1 MSDRSAEI
9 GHDPRRRARRRGSIR
24 LALLS
29 PLPLIP
35 LLAVAASRP
44 SETVS
49 APADSPARSR
59 LSYNRDVRPI
69 LSDHCFQCHGP
80 DSAARQANL
89 RLDVRE
95 DALRDRDGFRAID
108 LEDPDAS
115 EILHRIAS
123 DEPDLLM
130 PPAEIH
136 KPLSEAQK
144 AILAR
149 WIAEGAEYEPH
160 WSYLPPREIAPPR
173 GAGLANPIDAFV
185 VASLREQGLEPSP
198 QADPATL
205 LRRVSLDLNGLPPS
219 LEELDAF
226 ERDVA
231 RMGADRAYEV
241 AVERLLASPR
251 YGEHWAREWLDA
263 ARYGDT
269 HGLHLDNERVM
280 WPYRDWVVAALNEN
294 KPFDEFSIE
303 QLAGDLLPDATLEQ
317 QVASGFVRCHVTTSE
332 GGSINEE
339 YLVKYAVDRTEAF
352 ATIWL
357 GMTAGC
363 AACHDHKYDP
373 LSQAEFYGLYA
384 FFNSTT
390 EAAMDGNAKAPP
402 PVIKVPSPLERAAL
416 EQLAGRIETLRA
428 DRDGDR
434 PDADALEAAWSE
446 DRHAALAGR
455 WRPLVPSSVV
465 ARSGVGFSDLGGG
478 VVLAQSIEPATD
490 AYVWTSTLPAD
501 LAAPLS
507 AIRLDAIEHES
518 LEKNGP
524 GGGAG
529 NGNFVLTEI
538 LLEVAPPE
546 ADPADDSAFAPLPI
560 AAAVATWSQN
570 NYPIAHAIDGIVE
583 GPAAA
588 TNGWAGLRDGDVTG
602 QSAIFA
608 PKDSSPLVAGA
619 HLKATLRFESQYP
632 KHQIGCFRL
641 VAATDGSVVPIAWSN
656 WQLAGPIDF
665 ANRGE
670 ALASGT
676 SRADDP
682 AFAKADL
689 AWAAKPEFVDGAVH
703 PLPGGANRVYLLRRT
718 VSSPEARR
726 VTLGIG
732 SDDGVRVHL
741 DGEVVHDNPAARGA
755 ALDQDR
761 IDLEIPAGE
770 HELVLRITDFGGACG
785 FAFRVLEESLGP
797 EPLEVA
803 TALAASSEARSDAE
817 RASLRRHFRQ
827 EVWPEGIEIGAAL
840 VAAEAERK
848 AIDDR
853 IPTTLVAAELMTPRP
868 AHILNRGEYDQP
880 RDRVERHVPAVLP
893 PMRDEHSRD
902 RLGLA
907 QWLFEPGHPLTA
919 RVTVNRLWQRY
930 FGEGLVETVED
941 FGSQGAL
948 PSHPELLDFLATW
961 FEESGWDLKALHRL
975 IVTSGTYRQRSAA
988 SEAAWAADPNNRTL
1002 ARGPRMRLDAE
1013 AIRDLALFTSGL
1025 LVEKLGGPPVKPY
1038 QPEGVWEA
1046 VAYVG
1051 SNTQRFSRDMGDALW
1066 RRSLYTFWKRT
1077 APPPSMAT
1085 FDAPNRESCVVERER
1100 TNTPLAAL
1108 VLLNDE
1114 QFVEAARH
1122 LGLRMLEA
1130 SEAGGDDAAIDRGFR
1145 IVLSRLPDAGERAS
1159 MQDLL
1164 RRVRTRF
1171 FTDPEAARALLSVG
1185 ERPGSEAFDPVEQ
1198 ASYAVLG
1205 SVLLNLDEAISK
1217 G

>member
-1 MSDRSAEI
+1 MSERSAEVR
-9 GHDPRRRARRRGSIR
+9 HDPRPLVRRRGSIR
-24 LALLS
+24 IALLS
-29 PLPLIP
+29 PLPLVP
-35 LLAVAASRP
+35 VLAVAAVAPRP
-44 SETVS
+44 
-49 APADSPARSR
+49 APTGALAVASPAPSR

-80 DSAARQANL
+80 DSAARKADL

-108 LEDPDAS
+108 LDDPAAS
-115 EILHRIAS
+115 EILYRIAS
-123 DEPDLLM
+123 DEPDLVM

-173 GAGLANPIDAFV
+173 LGGVAHPIDAFV

-205 LRRVSLDLNGLPPS
+205 LRRASLDLTGLPPS

-231 RMGADRAYEV
+231 RLGGDRAYEA
-241 AVERLLASPR
+241 AVDRLLASPR

-332 GGSINEE
+332 GGSIDEE
-339 YLVKYAVDRTEAF
+339 YLVKYAIDRTETF

-384 FFNSTT
+384 FFNSTA
-390 EAAMDGNAKAPP
+390 EKAMDGNAKAPP

-416 EQLAGRIETLRA
+416 EELAGRIGTLREQ
-428 DRDGDR
+428 RDGDR
-434 PDADALEAAWSE
+434 PEVDALELAWSE
-446 DRHAALAGR
+446 ERHAALAGR
-455 WRPLVPSSVV
+455 WRPLVPESVV

-478 VVLAQSIEPATD
+478 TMLAQSIEPATD
-490 AYVWTSTLPAD
+490 AFVWTSTLPAD
-501 LAAPLS
+501 LSAPLS

-518 LEKNGP
+518 LPKSGP
-524 GGGAG
+524 GGGDG
-529 NGNFVLTEI
+529 NGNFVLSEI
-538 LLEVAPPE
+538 LFEVAPPG
-546 ADPADDSAFAPLPI
+546 ADPSDAAAFVPLPI

-570 NYPIAHAIDGIVE
+570 NYPIANAIDGIVE

-608 PKDSSPLVAGA
+608 PRDASPLVAGA
-619 HLKATLRFESQYP
+619 HLRATLRFESQYA
-632 KHQIGCFRL
+632 KHQIGCFRI
-641 VAATDGSVVPIAWSN
+641 VAATDGSVVPIAWS
-656 WQLAGPIDF
+656 
-665 ANRGE
+665 
-670 ALASGT
+670 LASDLPL
-676 SRADDP
+676 AEDP
-682 AFAKADL
+682 AFTKPEL
-689 AWAAKPEFVDGAVH
+689 VWAAKPEFVDGAVH

-718 VSSPEARR
+718 VSSPEPRR
-726 VTLGIG
+726 VKLGLG
-732 SDDGVRVHL
+732 SDDGVRVYL

-761 IDLEIPAGE
+761 IDLEIPAGK

-803 TALAASSEARSDAE
+803 TALAAAPETRSEAE
-817 RASLRRHFRQ
+817 RASLRRHFREQ
-827 EVWPEGIEIGAAL
+827 VWPEGIELGAAI

-853 IPTTLVAAELMTPRP
+853 VPTTLVAAELMTPRP

-893 PMRDEHSRD
+893 PMRDAHSRD

-919 RVTVNRLWQRY
+919 RVTVNRIWQRY

-975 IVTSGTYRQRSAA
+975 IATSATYRQRSAA
-988 SEAAWAADPNNRTL
+988 SDEAWASDPANRRL

-1013 AIRDLALFTSGL
+1013 VIRDLALFTSGL

-1038 QPEGVWEA
+1038 QPEGIWEA
-1046 VAYVG
+1046 VGYVG
-1051 SNTQRFSRDMGDALW
+1051 SNTQKFSRDMGDALW

-1077 APPPSMAT
+1077 APPPSMAS

-1114 QFVEAARH
+1114 QFVESARH
-1122 LGLRMLEA
+1122 LGLRML
-1130 SEAGGDDAAIDRGFR
+1130 EAGGDDAAIDRGFR
-1145 IVLSRLPDAGERAS
+1145 IVLSRLPDPRERAA

-1164 RRVRTRF
+1164 RRARTRF
-1171 FTDPEAARALLSVG
+1171 FTDAESATALLSVG
-1185 ERPGSEAFDPVEQ
+1185 ESPASESFDPVEQ
-1198 ASYAVLG
+1198 ASFAVLG
-1205 SVLLNLDEAISK
+1205 SVLLNLDEAISN